1 MVGPIALPSV
11 NGARGEALSEY
22 RGVQAK
28 AIREVA
34 QGVLPRTVAKEA
46 WP

>member
-1 MVGPIALPSV
+1 MAEPIALPSV
-11 NGARGEALSEY
+11 NDARGEALSEY

-28 AIREVA
+28 AIRELPQA
-34 QGVLPRTVAKEA
+34 VLPRTVAKEV